1 MAGHVISNH
10 VDKRHTLG
18 HYCVMS
24 ELVWDSRKNVKLK
37 VERGVSFEDVAV
49 EMANGRILEVYDHPD
64 QRRHPAQKIA
74 VVELKGYAH
83 LVPFVVRGNEYRLI
97 TIIPSRKTTRK
108 HLKGAKEHG
117 KT

>member
-1 MAGHVISNH
+1 
-10 VDKRHTLG
+10 
-18 HYCVMS
+18 MS
-24 ELVWDSRKNVKLK
+24 ELVWDPGKNLKLK
-37 VERGVSFEDVAV
+37 AERGVSFEEVAV
-49 EMANGRILEVYDHPD
+49 ELANGRILEVYDHPD

-83 LVPFVVRGNEYRLI
+83 LVPFVVHGNDYRLI
-97 TIIPSRKTTRK
+97 TIIPSRKATRK